1 VNRRR
6 KQPGIAAWR
15 GRFLLG
21 LFLIAAISLEAR
33 LVWLQL
39 FESDFLTAEG
49 DQRQQRVVEV
59 PAHRGLIRDRH
70 GEPLA
75 VSTPVDSIIVN
86 PQQIGLDRDRI
97 YELAGA
103 LGTDGAVLEREI
115 TRRLDRQYYP
125 VVRRLAPADAVKVVE
140 LGIPGVWSEREYK
153 RFYPQ
158 AEVTCHLVGFAGG
171 DDVGQ
176 EGLEYLFDARLA
188 GQRGSKRVL
197 QDERGRFIADVE
209 QIKPARAGR
218 DIRASIDLRLQ
229 YPAYRALKAAIQ
241 TAGASSGSL
250 VLLDAQTGEVLAL
263 ANQPACNPNDP
274 EHRAQPELYRN
285 RAITDPIDPGSTNKP
300 LILARALAEG
310 YTPDTIVDVPKDL
323 EVAGRVRTS
332 DESGP
337 LGPVT
342 VTEILA
348 RSSNVGIGLIG
359 LDLEPVD
366 IWSTLKA
373 FGFGGP
379 TESDLGSLESH
390 GTVPHYSSWGPVG
403 HATIS
408 YGYGLSVTALQLARA
423 YAAIAGGGLLPPIS
437 FEALEESPQ
446 KARVMNQEIA
456 ADLMH
461 MLEVVVSDQGTAQ
474 RADIPFYRVA
484 GKTGTARMSAS
495 GSYSEN
501 RYHAVFAGIAPAS
514 QPRFVAVVVVNDPRG
529 RAYYGGEVAAPVF
542 SEVMQTALRTYGV
555 PRDAVS
561 EPTRVSLAEAMQ

>member
-1 VNRRR
+1 M
-6 KQPGIAAWR
+6 AAWR

-21 LFLIAAISLEAR
+21 LFFVAAISLEAR

-39 FESDFLTAEG
+39 FESEFLTAEG

-59 PAHRGLIRDRH
+59 PAHRGLIRDRYD
-70 GEPLA
+70 EPLA

-86 PQQIGLDRDRI
+86 PQLIGLERDRI
-97 YELAGA
+97 YELSRA
-103 LGTDGAVLEREI
+103 LGVDGAELEREI

-125 VVRRLAPADAVKVVE
+125 VARRLAPADAARVVE
-140 LGIPGVWSEREYK
+140 LGIAGVWSEREYK

-158 AEVTCHLVGFAGG
+158 AEVTCHLVGFAG
-171 DDVGQ
+171 DEDIGQ

-197 QDERGRFIADVE
+197 QDERGRFLADVE

-218 DIRASIDLRLQ
+218 DIRSSIDLRLQ
-229 YPAYRALKAAIQ
+229 YPAYRALKTAIQ
-241 TAGASSGSL
+241 AAGASSGSL
-250 VLLDAQTGEVLAL
+250 VLLDALSGEVLAL

-274 EHRAQPELYRN
+274 EHRARPDLYRN
-285 RAITDPIDPGSTNKP
+285 RAITDPIEPGSTNKP
-300 LILARALAEG
+300 LILAAALATERFS
-310 YTPDTIVDVPKDL
+310 PDTMVDVPRVL
-323 EVAGRVRTS
+323 EVSGREVTD
-332 DESGP
+332 DEYGP
-337 LGPVT
+337 LGLVS

-348 RSSNVGIGLIG
+348 RSSSVGMGLIG
-359 LDLEPVD
+359 LELEPVD
-366 IWSTLKA
+366 LWSTLRS

-379 TESDLGSLESH
+379 TDSDLGSLESH
-390 GTVPHYSSWGPVG
+390 GTVPHYSSWGSIG

-408 YGYGLSVTALQLARA
+408 YGYGLSVTPLQLARA
-423 YAAIAGGGLLPPIS
+423 YAAIASGGLLPPIS
-437 FEALEESPQ
+437 FEALDEPPE
-446 KARVMNQEIA
+446 KTRVMSPGVA

-495 GSYSEN
+495 GGYSEN
-501 RYHAVFAGIAPAS
+501 RHHAVFAGIAPAS
-514 QPRFVAVVVVNDPRG
+514 RPRFVAVVVVNDPRG

-542 SEVMQTALRTYGV
+542 AEVMQTALRTYGV
-555 PRDAVS
+555 PRDAS
-561 EPTRVSLAEAMQ
+561 PEPTRLSLVEARQ